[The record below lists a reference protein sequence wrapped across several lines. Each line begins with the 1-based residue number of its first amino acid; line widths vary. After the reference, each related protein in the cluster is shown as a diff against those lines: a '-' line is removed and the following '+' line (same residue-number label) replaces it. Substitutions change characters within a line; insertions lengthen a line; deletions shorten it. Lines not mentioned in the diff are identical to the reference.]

1 MGVIGATTPS
11 VLKCPS
17 CGANRQSR
25 YCAEC
30 GEKFISP
37 KDFEL
42 KHFLFEQLPH
52 EFLHIDGKLPRTMR
66 LLFMQPGALAK
77 SYVAGRRQPF
87 VGPLRVYI
95 VLFLL
100 QVVVGV
106 TVDGPGT
113 SLLERVQNS
122 DPFGVLSHLMSSRPN
137 VDWQSPVVAARFRE
151 LGHWLS
157 ELATLLIFMLVAGVQ
172 KLIFYRLHRRYLEHV
187 ALALNVAS
195 FLLAAFTVCELLV
208 WAVTR
213 NRFGNLQAPLQSIIV
228 MSVLPV
234 YWCLAIRR
242 FYELKTLPSA
252 AAAIV
257 ITLANA
263 VMALGLSTIVYAILI
278 VTV

>member
-11 VLKCPS
+11 ALKCPS
-17 CGANRQSR
+17 CGANRQSC

-52 EFLHIDGKLPRTMR
+52 EFLHVDGKLPRTMR

-106 TVDGPGT
+106 AVSGPGT
-113 SLLERVQNS
+113 SLLERVQDS

-137 VDWQSPVVAARFRE
+137 VDWQSPAVAARFRE

-157 ELATLLIFMLVAGVQ
+157 ELATLLTFMLVAGVQ

-195 FLLAAFTVCELLV
+195 FLLAALTVCELLV

-213 NRFGNLQAPLQSIIV
+213 NRFGNLEAQLQSIV
-228 MSVLPV
+228 AMSVLPV

-263 VMALGLSTIVYAILI
+263 AMALGLSTIVYAILI
-278 VTV
+278 GTA

>member
-1 MGVIGATTPS
+1 MIGATTPS
-11 VLKCPS
+11 TLECPS
-17 CGANRQSR
+17 CGAKRHSR

-52 EFLHIDGKLPRTMR
+52 EFLHVDGKLPRTIR
-66 LLFMQPGALAK
+66 LLFLQPGALAK
-77 SYVAGRRQPF
+77 NYVAGRRQPF

-100 QVVVGV
+100 QVIVGV
-106 TVDGPGT
+106 AVRGHGI
-113 SLLERVQNS
+113 SLPERVHDS
-122 DPFGVLSHLMSSRPN
+122 DPFGVLSQLMSSRAD
-137 VDWQSPVVAARFRE
+137 VDWHSPAVGARVSER
-151 LGHWLS
+151 GHWLS

-172 KLIFYRLHRRYLEHV
+172 KLVFYRLHRHYLEHV

-195 FLLAAFTVCELLV
+195 FFLAALTVCELLV
-208 WAVTR
+208 WAVTL
-213 NRFGNLQAPLQSIIV
+213 NRFGNLEAPIQSLIAL
-228 MSVLPV
+228 SALPV

-242 FYELKTLPSA
+242 FYDLKTLPSA

-263 VMALGLSTIVYAILI
+263 AMAFGLSTIVYAILI
-278 VTV
+278 GTA

>member
-1 MGVIGATTPS
+1 MIGATTPS
-11 VLKCPS
+11 ALKCPS

-42 KHFLFEQLPH
+42 KHFLFEQLPD
-52 EFLHIDGKLPRTMR
+52 EFLHVDGKLPRTMR
-66 LLFMQPGALAK
+66 LLLMQPGALAK
-77 SYVAGRRQPF
+77 NYVAGRRQPF

-100 QVVVGV
+100 QAVVGV
-106 TVDGPGT
+106 AVSGPGT
-113 SLLERVQNS
+113 SLLERVHDS

-137 VDWQSPVVAARFRE
+137 VDWHSPAVAARVRE

-157 ELATLLIFMLVAGVQ
+157 ELATLLIFILVAGVQ
-172 KLIFYRLHRRYLEHV
+172 KFIFYRLHRRYLEHV

-195 FLLAAFTVCELLV
+195 FFLAAVAVCELLV

-213 NRFGNLQAPLQSIIV
+213 NRFGNLQAQLQSLIA
-228 MSVLPV
+228 MSALPV

-278 VTV
+278 GTA

>member
-1 MGVIGATTPS
+1 MSGDTTPS
-11 VLKCPS
+11 APTCPS

-30 GEKFISP
+30 GEKFISRT
-37 KDFEL
+37 DFEL
-42 KHFLFEQLPH
+42 KHFLFDQLPD
-52 EFLHIDGKLPRTMR
+52 EFLHWDGKLPRTMR
-66 LLFMQPGALAK
+66 LLLMQPGALAK
-77 SYVAGRRQPF
+77 NYVAGRRQPF
-87 VGPLRVYI
+87 VGPLRFYI
-95 VLFLL
+95 ILFLL
-100 QVVVGV
+100 HVVVGV
-106 TVDGPGT
+106 AVSGPGP

-122 DPFGVLSHLMSSRPN
+122 DPFGVLSHLMSSRSN
-137 VDWQSPVVAARFRE
+137 VDWQSPAVAARVRE
-151 LGHWLS
+151 LGRWLS

-195 FLLAAFTVCELLV
+195 FFLAALTVCEILA
-208 WAVTR
+208 WALAR
-213 NRFGNLQAPLQSIIV
+213 NRFENLEAQLQSLV
-228 MSVLPV
+228 ALSALPI

-263 VMALGLSTIVYAILI
+263 LMALGLSTIVYAILI
-278 VTV
+278 CTA